1 MSCTTM
7 QSYLHHASVAGI
19 LKNMTASQNTIAEA
33 LNVSVA
39 TVSRSLRNHP
49 AISAETR
56 ARVAEAAVRLGYRAP
71 EDGNTA
77 VRGRPRRAHGT
88 ARADGTNP
96 RMGLVHL
103 AAICRGSITPDSV
116 HNLVAFRLVQGM
128 SRGSRKNRATLHIEY
143 LPPEEFDLLHD
154 PQYWPLVIEEKFVSG
169 VVLVNHPT
177 SAAIKTLA
185 KTIPC
190 INFERH
196 ADCTDTDCVTEDNL
210 GSISKLFDHFILLG
224 HRRVGLVDS
233 GYDLPSYQARLG
245 GYVQNLVERAMTFDS
260 ANAILPNAP
269 TDQNARFEALAAH
282 IKQRLRS
289 DRVTAWICVNDFVGY
304 HIIRQLNQR
313 GIRVP
318 EDVSIAAFDNFDP
331 PSGLPKLTTIDGPF
345 EAMGKVAVERLIERI
360 IHKDIPPVYSMLNTR
375 LIIGQ
380 STGPAP
386 RTG

>member
-1 MSCTTM
+1 
-7 QSYLHHASVAGI
+7 
-19 LKNMTASQNTIAEA
+19 MTASQNTIAES

-56 ARVAEAAVRLGYRAP
+56 ARVAEAAVRLGYRGP
-71 EDGNTA
+71 DERNTA
-77 VRGRPRRAHGT
+77 VRGRPRRA
-88 ARADGTNP
+88 RASVPAQAIDP
-96 RMGLVHL
+96 QRGLVHV

-116 HNLVAFRLVQGM
+116 HNIVAFRLVQGM
-128 SRGSRKNRATLHIEY
+128 SRGARENRATLHIEY
-143 LPPEEFDLLHD
+143 LPPEEFDRIHD
-154 PQYWPLVIEEKFVSG
+154 PEYWPLAIKERFVSG
-169 VVLVNHPT
+169 VVLVNHPS
-177 SAAIKTLA
+177 SAAIKALA
-185 KTIPC
+185 KSIPC

-224 HRRVGLVDS
+224 HRRIGLVDS

-245 GYVQNLVERAMTFDS
+245 GYVQNLVERSMTFNS
-260 ANAILPNAP
+260 ANAILPDAP

-282 IKQRLRS
+282 IEQRLRS
-289 DRVTAWICVNDFVGY
+289 DQVTAWICVNDFIGY
-304 HIIRQLNQR
+304 HIIRHLNNR
-313 GIRVP
+313 GVRVP